1 MASAYENVMPKD
13 VTVRQSW
20 TSLADTAAW
29 AKVSEGLRRA
39 FLAELGDPD
48 FDESDTL
55 ATIDFD
61 TIKEIV
67 LTLKVNT
74 TTGERKAS
82 PLERSALNKF
92 WNACRHKHEILA
104 MDLFVV
110 VIPPPMGSGMGFQVA
125 APTVKKLKAATYLNQ
140 GSDMEFE
147 LLTPAELAVR
157 RRRWFTTQGDHP
169 RKDQAPTDE
178 QLSCLAGTV
187 AAHLVPYADWGGLWS
202 ERYSP

>member
-1 MASAYENVMPKD
+1 MPRD
-13 VTVRQSW
+13 ATVRQGW
-20 TSLADTAAW
+20 ATLADIAAW

-92 WNACRHKHEILA
+92 WNACRHKHEIA
-104 MDLFVV
+104 VMDLFSV
-110 VIPPPMGSGMGFQVA
+110 VIPPRWYRGW
-125 APTVKKLKAATYLNQ
+125 
-140 GSDMEFE
+140 EFRWR
-147 LLTPAELAVR
+147 LR
-157 RRRWFTTQGDHP
+157 RSR
-169 RKDQAPTDE
+169 
-178 QLSCLAGTV
+178 S
-187 AAHLVPYADWGGLWS
+187 
-202 ERYSP
+202 